1 MSGASLISIALRAP
15 DDEGKSDIQKA
26 RDAITAKVTVAAKEE
41 KEEEKE
47 DDNEDDE
54 NNEEIDED
62 DEEKE
67 EEELE
72 KELTAEEKEAKEKQE
87 REAAKAARKEQRIQK
102 RIDTAV
108 AAQKI
113 AEAETLKWKAIAEAN
128 PDKKL
133 TEEEVEAR
141 SEAKAAE
148 KIATKEVERMQ
159 AEFNKACDKL
169 QGDGDKLDKQ
179 FTTKVV
185 AMAEELG
192 PIPSR
197 VIGILSDLDNGA
209 EVLKYMVDDIDEAEK
224 IYDLKEKPERLA
236 IALVRISDKLA
247 EAAKP
252 KPKKISKV
260 PDAVKPVNGSR
271 SSSTQITEADTKN
284 PEEYRRKRILQME
297 ERRKNTRF

>member
-1 MSGASLISIALRAP
+1 MLKHLMSGTSLSSIALRAP

-41 KEEEKE
+41 PDHKEEK
-47 DDNEDDE
+47 EDDE

-133 TEEEVEAR
+133 TEEEVEVR

-148 KIATKEVERMQ
+148 KIDTKEVERMKDD
-159 AEFNKACDKL
+159 FN
-169 QGDGDKLDKQ
+169 
-179 FTTKVV
+179 
-185 AMAEELG
+185 
-192 PIPSR
+192 
-197 VIGILSDLDNGA
+197 
-209 EVLKYMVDDIDEAEK
+209 
-224 IYDLKEKPERLA
+224 
-236 IALVRISDKLA
+236 
-247 EAAKP
+247 
-252 KPKKISKV
+252 
-260 PDAVKPVNGSR
+260 
-271 SSSTQITEADTKN
+271 
-284 PEEYRRKRILQME
+284 
-297 ERRKNTRF
+297 